1 MYGHNKS
8 DFVWGAL
15 VGGTVATLV
24 SLLFTTKKGKQIQNK
39 VSDLYEDVEE
49 TIKATFQDAKDKVEE
64 GVEHV
69 SKKVAGKKH
78 DDDDHH
84 HKHSK

>member
-1 MYGHNKS
+1 MGT
-8 DFVWGAL
+8 L

-24 SLLFTTKKGKQIQNK
+24 SLLFTTKKGRQIQK
-39 VSDLYEDVEE
+39 QVADLYEDVEE
-49 TIKATFQDAKDKVEE
+49 KVKDAFNDTKEKVEE